1 MDPDSLLN
9 NLRSHQSPKQPPQR
23 DDTGPLDINVIKERF
38 LNATKEIARLEK
50 IIEEKNTQLAVAAEG
65 KDRLLHSLD
74 KAFADEKKLHD
85 KIADFDILR
94 NVELLEAR
102 DAISRLTDE
111 IARLNTESESSID
124 DLFKKDKI
132 IDELRQSH
140 ISLTSDLAKKAE
152 MEGEYLNR
160 IEEFKK
166 TMSDLTLKIDEK
178 IKENSS
184 LKDEISELGALL
196 DENKQAANKNINE
209 RASLDE
215 GIQLK
220 EREIK
225 ELNERYD
232 SALKTSAS
240 EIERLEAEN
249 DALNLKFAEVKSE
262 FKEEAATT
270 ESIEEAQEK
279 EPTADSRPVDL
290 KFPVEEGEGAVP
302 YDKASR
308 EQKMIYMEHSGS
320 GIMRLVAIWIAIFII
335 SGLGAWFIF
344 RK

>member
-1 MDPDSLLN
+1 M
-9 NLRSHQSPKQPPQR
+9 
-23 DDTGPLDINVIKERF
+23 PLDINVIKERL

-74 KAFADEKKLHD
+74 RAFEKEKQLHD
-85 KIADFDILR
+85 KIAGFDIVR

-102 DAISRLTDE
+102 DAVSRLTE
-111 IARLNTESESSID
+111 KIARLNTEIESLIED
-124 DLFKKDKI
+124 VFKKDKV

-152 MEGEYLNR
+152 IESEYLNR

-249 DALNLKFAEVKSE
+249 NALNLKFAEVKSE
-262 FKEEAATT
+262 FKEEAAPTA
-270 ESIEEAQEK
+270 SIEEDQEK
-279 EPTADSRPVDL
+279 EPTADSRPVEL
-290 KFPVEEGEGAVP
+290 KFTVEESEGAAP
-302 YDKASR
+302 HDKAVR

-320 GIMRLVAIWIAIFII
+320 GIMRLAAIWIAIFII
-335 SGLGAWFIF
+335 SGLAAWFIF